1 MSKTIQPV
9 NMQSDN
15 LFWYP
20 ALHSKYDQDKP
31 LPKDLVFNSYI
42 KYYLARCQSMFKY
55 DGLPDTI
62 PAKWLE
68 HYLFVNGQCVFIKN
82 GEDLIVTTGGM
93 GGDPD
98 IYYIPTKYIVSNP
111 YVNEE
116 ARKTYIIGEDCV
128 LIRNDTYSQGLIPL
142 LTRYCSQLTEN
153 DLTMQTADI
162 LSRAML
168 TITATDTQTKES
180 VEKWLLDLRKGKLSA
195 IGELPSMVGNQ
206 DRTVNITPFQAV
218 AGTITDLIEYHQYLK
233 ASLYNEL
240 GLNANYNMK
249 RESINSN
256 ESQLNDDM
264 LHPLIDDML
273 ARRREALEE
282 VNKMFGT
289 NITVEFN
296 GAWLT
301 NEKEEELALEQMETV
316 TDSMEET
323 APDQT
328 EEVVSDEENNENN
341 DSDTSDNTIE
351 DTVET
356 GPETEED
363 VDETVEETDTAEVIQ
378 AIENA
383 AEVIADAI
391 EGDTPEED
399 NKEGEE

>member
-1 MSKTIQPV
+1 MGNTIQPS
-9 NMQSDN
+9 NMQPNN

-93 GGDPD
+93 GGMPD

-111 YVNEE
+111 YVKEE
-116 ARKTYIIGEDCV
+116 ARKEYTIGENCV

-218 AGTITDLIEYHQYLK
+218 ASTITDLIEYHQYLK

-289 NITVEFN
+289 NISVEFN

-301 NEKEEELALEQMETV
+301 NEKEEELTLEQMETA

-328 EEVVSDEENNENN
+328 EEN
-341 DSDTSDNTIE
+341 
-351 DTVET
+351 
-356 GPETEED
+356 TEEFIEEDDTPEESVEFEEDAED
-363 VDETVEETDTAEVIQ
+363 VTPEEETAPEETDTAEVIQ

-391 EGDTPEED
+391 EGDTPEDD
-399 NKEGEE
+399 NKEGDE

>member
-9 NMQSDN
+9 NMQGDN

-20 ALHSKYDQDKP
+20 ALQCKYDQDKP

-68 HYLFVNGQCVFIKN
+68 HYLLANGQCVFIKN

-111 YVNEE
+111 YVKEE
-116 ARKTYIIGEDCV
+116 ARKTYTIGQDCV

-168 TITATDTQTKES
+168 TITATDTQSRES
-180 VEKWLLDLRKGKLSA
+180 VEKWLCDLRKGKLSA

-206 DRTVNITPFQAV
+206 DRSVNITPFREV
-218 AGTITDLIEYHQYLK
+218 SNTITNLIEYHQYLK

-289 NITVEFN
+289 NITVDFN

-301 NEKEEELALEQMETV
+301 NEKEEQLTLDQMETA
-316 TDSMEET
+316 TE
-323 APDQT
+323 QIT
-328 EEVVSDEENNENN
+328 EEVTPGEENNENN
-341 DSDTSDNTIE
+341 NVNTSDTSIQ

-356 GPETEED
+356 GPDTEEE
-363 VDETVEETDTAEVIQ
+363 VEETVEEAPEETDTAEVIQ
-378 AIENA
+378 AIEDA

-399 NKEGEE
+399 KEGEE

>member
-1 MSKTIQPV
+1 MSKTITPANIQG
-9 NMQSDN
+9 DT

-20 ALHSKYDQDKP
+20 ALQCKYDQDKP

-42 KYYLARCQSMFKY
+42 QYYLARCQSMFKY

-82 GEDLIVTTGGM
+82 GEDLIVTTGGQ

-98 IYYIPTKYIVSNP
+98 IYYIPTKYVVSNP
-111 YVNEE
+111 YVKED
-116 ARKTYIIGEDCV
+116 ARKTYTIGEDCV

-218 AGTITDLIEYHQYLK
+218 ASTITDLIEYHQYLK

-289 NITVEFN
+289 NISVDFN

-301 NEKEEELALEQMETV
+301 NEKEEELTLEQMETA

-328 EEVVSDEENNENN
+328 EEV
-341 DSDTSDNTIE
+341 I
-351 DTVET
+351 
-356 GPETEED
+356 EED
-363 VDETVEETDTAEVIQ
+363 DTPEETDEVEEVTEKVSPEEETAPEETAPEETDTAEVIQ

-391 EGDTPEED
+391 EGDTPEDD

>member
-1 MSKTIQPV
+1 MTKTITPA

-15 LFWYP
+15 FFWYP
-20 ALHSKYDQDKP
+20 ALHCKYDQDKP
-31 LPKDLVFNSYI
+31 LPKDQVFKSYI
-42 KYYLARCQSMFKY
+42 QYYLARCQSMFKY

-68 HYLFVNGQCVFIKN
+68 HYLFTNGQCVFIKN
-82 GEDLIVTTGGM
+82 GDDLIVTTGGM

-111 YVNEE
+111 YVEE
-116 ARKTYIIGEDCV
+116 GARKTYTIGEDCV

-206 DRTVNITPFQAV
+206 DRSVNITPFQAV
-218 AGTITDLIEYHQYLK
+218 ASTITDLIEYHQYLK

-289 NITVEFN
+289 NISVDFN

-301 NEKEEELALEQMETV
+301 NEKEEELTLEQMETV

-323 APDQT
+323 ASDQT
-328 EEVVSDEENNENN
+328 EEFIEE
-341 DSDTSDNTIE
+341 DNTPE
-351 DTVET
+351 ETVEFEEDADT
-356 GPETEED
+356 TEE
-363 VDETVEETDTAEVIQ
+363 VTPEEETAPEETDTAEIIQ

-399 NKEGEE
+399 NKEGDE

>member
-1 MSKTIQPV
+1 MSKTITPANNQG
-9 NMQSDN
+9 DT

-20 ALHSKYDQDKP
+20 ALHTKYDQDKP

-82 GEDLIVTTGGM
+82 GEDLIVTTGGQ

-111 YVNEE
+111 YVKEE
-116 ARKTYIIGEDCV
+116 TRKTYIIGKDCV

-168 TITATDTQTKES
+168 TITATDTQSRES
-180 VEKWLLDLRKGKLSA
+180 VEKWLCDLRKGKLSA

-206 DRTVNITPFQAV
+206 DRSVNITPFREV
-218 AGTITDLIEYHQYLK
+218 SNTITNLIEYHQYLK

-289 NITVEFN
+289 NISVEFN

-301 NEKEEELALEQMETV
+301 NEKEEELTLEQMETA

-328 EEVVSDEENNENN
+328 EEEFIEE
-341 DSDTSDNTIE
+341 DDTPE
-351 DTVET
+351 ETVEF
-356 GPETEED
+356 EED
-363 VDETVEETDTAEVIQ
+363 AEEVTPEEETAPEETDTAEVIQ
-378 AIENA
+378 AIETA

-399 NKEGEE
+399 NKEGDE

>member
-1 MSKTIQPV
+1 MGNTLQPS
-9 NMQSDN
+9 NMQTNN

-20 ALHSKYDQDKP
+20 AMHTKYDQDKP

-68 HYLFVNGQCVFIKN
+68 HYLFTNGQCVFIKD

-93 GGDPD
+93 GGLPD
-98 IYYIPTKYIVSNP
+98 RYYIPTQYIVANP
-111 YVNEE
+111 YLHNED
-116 ARKTYIIGEDCV
+116 ARKTYTIGEDCV

-218 AGTITDLIEYHQYLK
+218 ASTITDLIEYHQYLK

-289 NITVEFN
+289 NISVNFN

-301 NEKEEELALEQMETV
+301 NEKEEELTLEQMETA
-316 TDSMEET
+316 TDSMEENV
-323 APDQT
+323 PDQT
-328 EEVVSDEENNENN
+328 EEVIEEDDTPEETDEVEE
-341 DSDTSDNTIE
+341 DADT
-351 DTVET
+351 
-356 GPETEED
+356 TEE
-363 VDETVEETDTAEVIQ
+363 VTPEEETAPEETDTAEVIQ

-399 NKEGEE
+399 KEGDE

>member
-1 MSKTIQPV
+1 MSKIITPANIQG
-9 NMQSDN
+9 DT

-20 ALHSKYDQDKP
+20 ALHTKYDQDKP

-68 HYLFVNGQCVFIKN
+68 HYLFTNGQCVFIKN

-111 YVNEE
+111 YVKEE
-116 ARKTYIIGEDCV
+116 ARKTYTIGEDCV

-168 TITATDTQTKES
+168 TITAIDTQSKES
-180 VEKWLLDLRKGKLSA
+180 VEKWLCDLRKGKLST

-206 DRTVNITPFQAV
+206 DRSVNITPFREV
-218 AGTITDLIEYHQYLK
+218 SNTITNLIEYHQYLK

-273 ARRREALEE
+273 TRRREALEE

-301 NEKEEELALEQMETV
+301 NEKEEELTLEQMETV
-316 TDSMEET
+316 TDSMEESS
-323 APDQT
+323 PDQT
-328 EEVVSDEENNENN
+328 EEVVEE
-341 DSDTSDNTIE
+341 DNTPS
-351 DTVET
+351 DDVEV
-356 GPETEED
+356 EED
-363 VDETVEETDTAEVIQ
+363 AEEVTPEEETAPEETDTAEVVK
-378 AIENA
+378 AIEDA

-391 EGDTPEED
+391 EGDTSEDD
-399 NKEGEE
+399 NKEGDE

>member
-1 MSKTIQPV
+1 M
-9 NMQSDN
+9 DGN

-20 ALHSKYDQDKP
+20 ALQCKYDQDKP

-68 HYLFVNGQCVFIKN
+68 HYLFTNGQCVFIKN

-111 YVNEE
+111 YVNEN
-116 ARKTYIIGEDCV
+116 ARKTYTIGKDCV

-168 TITATDTQTKES
+168 TITATDSQTKES
-180 VEKWLLDLRKGKLSA
+180 VEKWLCDLRKGKLSA

-206 DRTVNITPFQAV
+206 DRSVNITPFREV
-218 AGTITDLIEYHQYLK
+218 SNTITNLIEYHQYLK

-282 VNKMFGT
+282 VNNMFGT
-289 NITVEFN
+289 NISVDFN

-301 NEKEEELALEQMETV
+301 NEIEEDLALEQKETM

-323 APDQT
+323 VPDQA
-328 EEVVSDEENNENN
+328 EEVTEDDTAILDN
-341 DSDTSDNTIE
+341 DSNNSDSVDSGNNIE
-351 DTVET
+351 PVEPAEVT
-356 GPETEED
+356 PE
-363 VDETVEETDTAEVIQ
+363 ETAPEETDTVEVIQ

-391 EGDTPEED
+391 EENREND
-399 NKEGEE
+399 NV

>member
-1 MSKTIQPV
+1 MGQTITPDNIQG
-9 NMQSDN
+9 NN

-20 ALHSKYDQDKP
+20 ALNSEYDQDKP

-93 GGDPD
+93 GGMPD

-111 YVNEE
+111 YIKEE
-116 ARKTYIIGEDCV
+116 ARKEYTIGEDCV

-168 TITATDTQTKES
+168 TITATDRQTKES
-180 VEKWLLDLRKGKLSA
+180 VEKWLQDLRKGKLSA

-218 AGTITDLIEYHQYLK
+218 ASTITDLIEYHQYLK

-301 NEKEEELALEQMETV
+301 NEKEEELTLEQMETA

-323 APDQT
+323 VPDQT
-328 EEVVSDEENNENN
+328 EDVVEDNTEDEVVEDDEIAEV
-341 DSDTSDNTIE
+341 
-351 DTVET
+351 VET
-356 GPETEED
+356 SPDVETAAEE
-363 VDETVEETDTAEVIQ
+363 TAPEETDTAEVIQ

-391 EGDTPEED
+391 EGDTPEDD
-399 NKEGEE
+399 NKEGDE

>member
-1 MSKTIQPV
+1 MENS
-9 NMQSDN
+9 

-20 ALHSKYDQDKP
+20 ALNCQYDFDKP
-31 LPKDLVFNSYI
+31 LPKRLVFDSYI
-42 KYYLARCQSMFKY
+42 KYYLARCQSMFTY
-55 DGLPDTI
+55 TGLPETI

-68 HYLFVNGQCVFIKN
+68 TYLMANGQCVFIKD

-93 GGDPD
+93 GGLPD
-98 IYYIPTKYIVSNP
+98 RYYIPTQYIVSNP
-111 YVNEE
+111 YVKEE
-116 ARKTYIIGEDCV
+116 TRKTYTIGEDCV
-128 LIRNDTYSQGLIPL
+128 LIRNDTYSQGLMPL

-195 IGELPSMVGNQ
+195 IGELPAMLGNQ
-206 DRTVNITPFQAV
+206 DRSVNITPFQAV
-218 AGTITDLIEYHQYLK
+218 ASTITDLIEYHQYLK

-282 VNKMFGT
+282 VNAMFGT
-289 NITVEFN
+289 DITVEFN
-296 GAWLT
+296 SAWLT
-301 NEKEEELALEQMETV
+301 NEIEEELTLEQMESVTEQVDNAAEV
-316 TDSMEET
+316 TDVTEEESVADSISEVDETAEEETAEEETAEEETAEEET
-323 APDQT
+323 AP
-328 EEVVSDEENNENN
+328 EVEN
-341 DSDTSDNTIE
+341 I
-351 DTVET
+351 
-356 GPETEED
+356 
-363 VDETVEETDTAEVIQ
+363 VD
-378 AIENA
+378 AIERA
-383 AEVIADAI
+383 AETIADAI
-391 EGDTPEED
+391 EGDIPEDD
-399 NKEGEE
+399 NEKDGEE

>member
-1 MSKTIQPV
+1 MGKTITPANIQG
-9 NMQSDN
+9 DT

-20 ALHSKYDQDKP
+20 ALQCKYDQDKP

-42 KYYLARCQSMFKY
+42 QYYLARCQSMFKY
-55 DGLPDTI
+55 DGLPETI

-82 GEDLIVTTGGM
+82 GEDLIVTTGGQ

-111 YVNEE
+111 YVKEG
-116 ARKTYIIGEDCV
+116 ARKTYTLGVDAV

-142 LTRYCSQLTEN
+142 LTRYCSQLAEN

-218 AGTITDLIEYHQYLK
+218 ASTITDLIEYHQYLK

-301 NEKEEELALEQMETV
+301 NEKEEELTLEQMETV
-316 TDSMEET
+316 TDSMDET

-328 EEVVSDEENNENN
+328 DVQSEDVVEDNTEEEVVGDDEIAEVEE
-341 DSDTSDNTIE
+341 TSPD
-351 DTVET
+351 VET
-356 GPETEED
+356 AP
-363 VDETVEETDTAEVIQ
+363 EETDTAEVIQ

-383 AEVIADAI
+383 AEVIADSI

-399 NKEGEE
+399 NKEGDD

>member
-1 MSKTIQPV
+1 MSNTIQPI
-9 NMQSDN
+9 NN

-20 ALHSKYDQDKP
+20 ALNCKYDQDKP

-42 KYYLARCQSMFKY
+42 QYYLARCQSMFKY

-68 HYLFVNGQCVFIKN
+68 HYLFTNGQCVFIKD

-93 GGDPD
+93 GGIPD
-98 IYYIPTKYIVSNP
+98 RYYIPTQYIVSNP
-111 YVNEE
+111 YVKEE
-116 ARKTYIIGEDCV
+116 TRKTYTIGEDCV

-168 TITATDTQTKES
+168 TITATDAQTKES

-206 DRTVNITPFQAV
+206 DRSVNITPFQAV
-218 AGTITDLIEYHQYLK
+218 ASTITDLIEYHQYLK

-289 NITVEFN
+289 NIGVEFN

-301 NEKEEELALEQMETV
+301 NEIEEELTLEQMETV

-328 EEVVSDEENNENN
+328 DVQSEDVVLDNKEEEVVGDDVIEEVEE
-341 DSDTSDNTIE
+341 TSYE
-351 DTVET
+351 VET
-356 GPETEED
+356 AP
-363 VDETVEETDTAEVIQ
+363 EETDTSEVVQ

-399 NKEGEE
+399 DKEGNE

>member
-1 MSKTIQPV
+1 MGKTITPANIQG
-9 NMQSDN
+9 DT

-20 ALHSKYDQDKP
+20 ALQCKYDQDKP

-42 KYYLARCQSMFKY
+42 QYYLARCQSMFKY
-55 DGLPDTI
+55 DGLPETI

-82 GEDLIVTTGGM
+82 GEDLIVTTGGQ

-111 YVNEE
+111 YVKEE
-116 ARKTYIIGEDCV
+116 ARKSYTLGVDAV

-218 AGTITDLIEYHQYLK
+218 ASTITDLIEYHQYLK

-301 NEKEEELALEQMETV
+301 NEKEEELTLEQMETV
-316 TDSMEET
+316 TDSMDET

-328 EEVVSDEENNENN
+328 DVQSEDVVEDNTEEEVVGDDEIAEVEE
-341 DSDTSDNTIE
+341 TSPD
-351 DTVET
+351 VET
-356 GPETEED
+356 AP
-363 VDETVEETDTAEVIQ
+363 EETDTAEVIQ

-399 NKEGEE
+399 NKEGDD

>member
-1 MSKTIQPV
+1 MGQTITPDNIQG
-9 NMQSDN
+9 NN

-20 ALHSKYDQDKP
+20 ALNSEYDQDKP

-93 GGDPD
+93 GGMPD

-111 YVNEE
+111 YIKEE
-116 ARKTYIIGEDCV
+116 ARKEYTIGEDCV

-168 TITATDTQTKES
+168 TITATDRQTKES
-180 VEKWLLDLRKGKLSA
+180 VEKWLQDLRKGKLSA

-218 AGTITDLIEYHQYLK
+218 ASTITDLIEYHQYLK

-301 NEKEEELALEQMETV
+301 NEKEEELTLEQMETV

-328 EEVVSDEENNENN
+328 EKFIEE
-341 DSDTSDNTIE
+341 DDTPEETAEFEE
-351 DTVET
+351 DADT
-356 GPETEED
+356 TEE
-363 VDETVEETDTAEVIQ
+363 VTPEEETAPEETDTAEVIQ

-391 EGDTPEED
+391 EGDTPEDD
-399 NKEGEE
+399 NKEGDE

>member
-1 MSKTIQPV
+1 MGNTITPANIQA
-9 NMQSDN
+9 DK

-20 ALHSKYDQDKP
+20 ALNCKYDQDKP

-42 KYYLARCQSMFKY
+42 QYYLARCQSMFKY
-55 DGLPDTI
+55 SGLPDTI

-68 HYLFVNGQCVFIKN
+68 HYLFTNGQCVFIKN

-93 GGDPD
+93 GGMPD

-111 YVNEE
+111 YVKEE
-116 ARKTYIIGEDCV
+116 ARKEYTIGEDCV

-218 AGTITDLIEYHQYLK
+218 ASTITDLIEYHQYLK

-301 NEKEEELALEQMETV
+301 NEKEEELTLEQMETA

-323 APDQT
+323 APDQIEDVVEDNT
-328 EEVVSDEENNENN
+328 EDEVVEDDEIAEV
-341 DSDTSDNTIE
+341 
-351 DTVET
+351 VET
-356 GPETEED
+356 SPDVEKTAEETAP
-363 VDETVEETDTAEVIQ
+363 EETDTAEVIQ

-391 EGDTPEED
+391 EGDTPEDD
-399 NKEGEE
+399 NKEGDE

>member
-1 MSKTIQPV
+1 MGKTITPANLQG
-9 NMQSDN
+9 DN

-68 HYLFVNGQCVFIKN
+68 HYLFTNGQCVFIKD

-93 GGDPD
+93 GGLPD
-98 IYYIPTKYIVSNP
+98 RYYIPTEYIVSNP
-111 YVNEE
+111 YVKPET
-116 ARKTYIIGEDCV
+116 RKTYIIGEDCV

-218 AGTITDLIEYHQYLK
+218 ASTITDLIEYHQYLK

-289 NITVEFN
+289 NISVEFN

-301 NEKEEELALEQMETV
+301 NEKEEELTLEQMETG
-316 TDSMEET
+316 TDSMEEN
-323 APDQT
+323 APEET
-328 EEVVSDEENNENN
+328 EEVIEEDDTPEENAE
-341 DSDTSDNTIE
+341 
-351 DTVET
+351 VE
-356 GPETEED
+356 EVTEE
-363 VDETVEETDTAEVIQ
+363 VAPEEETAPEETDTAEVIQ
-378 AIENA
+378 AIEDA

-391 EGDTPEED
+391 EGDTPEKD
-399 NKEGEE
+399 KEGDE

>member
-1 MSKTIQPV
+1 MS
-9 NMQSDN
+9 

-20 ALHSKYDQDKP
+20 ALNCQYDFDKP
-31 LPKDLVFNSYI
+31 LPKGLIFDSYI
-42 KYYLARCQSMFKY
+42 RYYLARCQSMFKY
-55 DGLPDTI
+55 DGLPETI
-62 PAKWLE
+62 PQKWLE
-68 HYLFVNGQCVFIKN
+68 HYLMANGSCVFIKD

-93 GGDPD
+93 GGLPD
-98 IYYIPTKYIVSNP
+98 RYYIPTQYIVSNP
-111 YVNEE
+111 YVKEE
-116 ARKTYIIGEDCV
+116 TRKTYTIGQDCV

-195 IGELPSMVGNQ
+195 IGELPAMVGNQ
-206 DRTVNITPFQAV
+206 DRSVNITPFQAV
-218 AGTITDLIEYHQYLK
+218 ASTITDLIEYHQYLK

-282 VNKMFGT
+282 VNAMFGT
-289 NITVEFN
+289 DITVEFN
-296 GAWLT
+296 SAWLT
-301 NEKEEELALEQMETV
+301 NEIEEELTLEQMESV
-316 TDSMEET
+316 TDSTEET

-328 EEVVSDEENNENN
+328 EEFIEE
-341 DSDTSDNTIE
+341 DDTPEETAEFEE
-351 DTVET
+351 DTDTTEEETAPEVET
-356 GPETEED
+356 I
-363 VDETVEETDTAEVIQ
+363 VD
-378 AIENA
+378 AIETA

-391 EGDTPEED
+391 EGDTPEDEE
-399 NKEGEE
+399 KEGEY

>member
-1 MSKTIQPV
+1 MGNTITPANIQA
-9 NMQSDN
+9 DK

-20 ALHSKYDQDKP
+20 ALNCKYDQDKP

-42 KYYLARCQSMFKY
+42 QYYLARCQSMFKY
-55 DGLPDTI
+55 SGLPDTI

-68 HYLFVNGQCVFIKN
+68 HYLFTNGQCVFIKN
-82 GEDLIVTTGGM
+82 CEDLIVTTGGM
-93 GGDPD
+93 GGMPD

-111 YVNEE
+111 YVKEE
-116 ARKTYIIGEDCV
+116 ARKEYTIGEDCV

-218 AGTITDLIEYHQYLK
+218 ASTITDLIEYHQYLK

-301 NEKEEELALEQMETV
+301 NEKEEELTLEQMETA

-323 APDQT
+323 APDQIEDVVEDNT
-328 EEVVSDEENNENN
+328 EDEVVEDDEIAEV
-341 DSDTSDNTIE
+341 
-351 DTVET
+351 VET
-356 GPETEED
+356 SPDVEKTAEETAP
-363 VDETVEETDTAEVIQ
+363 EETDTAEVIQ

-391 EGDTPEED
+391 EGDTPEDD
-399 NKEGEE
+399 NKEGDE

>member
-1 MSKTIQPV
+1 MGKTITPANIQG
-9 NMQSDN
+9 DT

-20 ALHSKYDQDKP
+20 ALQCKYDQDKP

-42 KYYLARCQSMFKY
+42 QYYLARCQSMFKY
-55 DGLPDTI
+55 DGLPETI

-82 GEDLIVTTGGM
+82 GEDLIVTTGGQ

-111 YVNEE
+111 YVKEE
-116 ARKTYIIGEDCV
+116 ARKSYTLGVDAV

-218 AGTITDLIEYHQYLK
+218 ASTITDLIEYHQYLK

-273 ARRREALEE
+273 ARRREALGE

-289 NITVEFN
+289 NITVDFN

-301 NEKEEELALEQMETV
+301 NEKEEELTLEQMETV
-316 TDSMEET
+316 TDSMDET

-328 EEVVSDEENNENN
+328 DVQSEDVVEDNTEEEVVGDDEIAEVEQ
-341 DSDTSDNTIE
+341 TSPD
-351 DTVET
+351 VET
-356 GPETEED
+356 AP
-363 VDETVEETDTAEVIQ
+363 EETDTAEVIQ

-399 NKEGEE
+399 NKEGGAE

>member
-1 MSKTIQPV
+1 MGNTLQPS
-9 NMQSDN
+9 NMQPNN

-116 ARKTYIIGEDCV
+116 ARKTYTIGEDCV

>member
-1 MSKTIQPV
+1 MTKTITPV

-15 LFWYP
+15 FFWYP
-20 ALHSKYDQDKP
+20 ALHCKYDQDKP

-42 KYYLARCQSMFKY
+42 QYYLARCQSMFKY

-68 HYLFVNGQCVFIKN
+68 HYLFTNGQCVFIKD
-82 GEDLIVTTGGM
+82 GDDLIVTTGGM
-93 GGDPD
+93 GGLPD
-98 IYYIPTKYIVSNP
+98 RYYIPTQYIVSNP
-111 YVNEE
+111 YVKEE
-116 ARKTYIIGEDCV
+116 TRKTYVIGETCV

-206 DRTVNITPFQAV
+206 DRSVNITPFQAV
-218 AGTITDLIEYHQYLK
+218 ASTITDLIEYHQYLK

-289 NITVEFN
+289 NITVDFN

-301 NEKEEELALEQMETV
+301 NEKEEELTLEQMETV

-323 APDQT
+323 APDQKEELIEEDDTPEDKVEFEEDADTT
-328 EEVVSDEENNENN
+328 EEVTPE
-341 DSDTSDNTIE
+341 E
-351 DTVET
+351 DTA
-356 GPETEED
+356 P
-363 VDETVEETDTAEVIQ
+363 EETDTAEVIQ

-391 EGDTPEED
+391 EGETPEED
-399 NKEGEE
+399 NKEGDE